1 MTLERQVESLEF
13 KVGFPKENGVRISLG
28 ENLTMSSTQR
38 IGSNVSVKIGK
49 ATVAT
54 IQYSEDLTPELTLE
68 GYNQR
73 AKEHAQNVVAKI
85 IEAATNQAANGF
97 YTLKLGIKTD
107 AVL

>member
-1 MTLERQVESLEF
+1 MVFIQ
-13 KVGFPKENGVRISLG
+13 N
-28 ENLTMSSTQR
+28 
-38 IGSNVSVKIGK
+38 IGSNVSVIIGSRTL
-49 ATVAT
+49 AN
-54 IQYSEDLTPELTLE
+54 IPYSEELTTDFTLE